1 MKLIFSYLLTLA
13 VFFLIDL
20 LWLGVIAKDLYAKHI
35 GFLMAEKV
43 NWVSAIIF
51 YLLFVATIFVFVI
64 FPAIEKDSVVKAV
77 LLGALFGFITYA
89 TYELTNHAIIKDWP
103 TTLIFIDIAWGI
115 VLTSAVSTAGYYIVK
130 WIY

>member
-1 MKLIFSYLLTLA
+1 MKLVLSYLLTLG

-43 NWVSAIIF
+43 NWLSAIIF
-51 YLLFVATIFVFVI
+51 YVLFVATIFVFVI
-64 FPAIEKDSVVKAV
+64 FPAVEKDSVMKAV

-103 TTLIFIDIAWGI
+103 AALIFIDISWGI
-115 VLTSAVSTAGYYIVK
+115 VLTAAVSTAGFYIVK